1 MGQTQS
7 GQHAQNVAP
16 GGYRHRPTPQFH
28 VKLTDQPEKLSSEL
42 AHRFAEKCFT
52 PLEITHFK
60 DVFRSLAEEQNGIQ
74 YWKEET
80 LCRFLAIPDVI
91 GPGPVLFQMATYLGA
106 FPFASLAPAILTREA
121 MVKVVAIL
129 TERYGKVLKR
139 GLRDRNKLLF
149 RSLGEYTLTE
159 KACAAYLR
167 T

>member
-1 MGQTQS
+1 MGQAQS

-16 GGYRHRPTPQFH
+16 GTFRLPVFH
-28 VKLTDQPEKLSSEL
+28 CLPEYGVTGEAEKLSSEL

-52 PLEITHFK
+52 PLELTHFK
-60 DVFRSLAEEQNGIQ
+60 DVFRSLAEEQDGIQ

-91 GPGPVLFQMATYLGA
+91 GSGSVMFQMATYLGA

-149 RSLGEYTLTE
+149 RSLGGHFLSRGLLW
-159 KACAAYLR
+159 C
-167 T
+167 